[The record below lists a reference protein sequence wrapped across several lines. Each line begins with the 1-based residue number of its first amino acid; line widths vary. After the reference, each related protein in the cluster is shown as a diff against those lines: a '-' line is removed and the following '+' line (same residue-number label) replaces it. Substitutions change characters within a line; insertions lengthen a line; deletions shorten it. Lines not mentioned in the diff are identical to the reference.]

1 MAEEYRKEAAVGKRQ
16 YWNSG
21 LSQGDWMDEVFQ
33 EQEKK
38 GALNGLPG
46 KGKPLELSSGDVLND
61 VLKNA
66 NILPEWILLRHK
78 IKQQIE
84 KLLSS
89 KSTEDENAI
98 HQEIAAINQS
108 IRKYN
113 SLVPASILQKSLIG
127 INNVDDQYQKWI

>member
-1 MAEEYRKEAAVGKRQ
+1 MAEGNREEAAVGKRQ

-21 LSQGDWMDEVFQ
+21 LSQGDWMDEIFR

-38 GALNGLPG
+38 GALNELPG
-46 KGKPLELSSGDVLND
+46 KGKPLELSSGDVMNG

-84 KLLSS
+84 QLLSA
-89 KSTEDENAI
+89 KPNRDADAI
-98 HQEIAAINQS
+98 QQEIAAINQS

-113 SLVPASILQKSLIG
+113 MLVPASILQKSLIR
-127 INNVDDQYQKWI
+127 VDNLEEQYRKWI